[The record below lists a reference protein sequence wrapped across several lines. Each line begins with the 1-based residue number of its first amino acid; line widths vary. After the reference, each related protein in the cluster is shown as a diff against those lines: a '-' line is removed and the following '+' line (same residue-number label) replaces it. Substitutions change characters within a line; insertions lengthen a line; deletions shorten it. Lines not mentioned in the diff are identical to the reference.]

1 MYVIL
6 KIVVK
11 VSFICIVMWL
21 VEENKE
27 KKKKKGRQ
35 KPAYVCALKCNI
47 PSCLTGNAQVIS
59 SLKIGRIYLV
69 T

>member
-6 KIVVK
+6 KMVVK

-27 KKKKKGRQ
+27 KKKKGRQ
-35 KPAYVCALKCNI
+35 KPAYVCALKRNI